1 MLEFQE
7 EFLEKAHLC
16 DGEDPGPNE
25 QGEVVTEVWPN
36 NPQHTKNEKFFA
48 DKSKD
53 KDETENCNKIY
64 PEAKGMTGGLAHITC
79 HHGITKGYSAYPKGE
94 GQGLFTKPLMKRLP
108 KHVKAAKRVFI
119 YDNNCNTHK
128 YLMRRYPWRC
138 RRWTFVIDRVH
149 FKNHKNCSSAYN
161 MDSYKWLDGINSQVC
176 EQKNNSLRKMSTSLA
191 YMSFQNYLKT
201 LTLFFT
207 YTNLKVKGNVV
218 SPKWQK

>member
-1 MLEFQE
+1 MLTIPLALFPLLPRLLYPWTSMII
-7 EFLEKAHLC
+7 FLQVSNLLNRN
-16 DGEDPGPNE
+16 DQRNNWLLSSVGGPLD
-25 QGEVVTEVWPN
+25 VTEVWPN
-36 NPQHTKNEKFFA
+36 NPHYTKNEKFFA

-108 KHVKAAKRVFI
+108 KRVKAAKRVFI
-119 YDNNCNTHK
+119 YDNNCNTYK

-149 FKNHKNCSSAYN
+149 FKNHKNCSSAFTI
-161 MDSYKWLDGINSQVC
+161 WIL
-176 EQKNNSLRKMSTSLA
+176 TS
-191 YMSFQNYLKT
+191 
-201 LTLFFT
+201 
-207 YTNLKVKGNVV
+207 G
-218 SPKWQK
+218 